1 MKSKRWTKKEIVKQN
16 MRRAAAISHKKV
28 TLPQPP
34 WKKYDRPD
42 YIKNKKS

>member
-1 MKSKRWTKKEIVKQN
+1 MKSKRWTKKELAKQN
-16 MRRAAAISHKKV
+16 LRRAAAISHKKI

-34 WKKYDRPD
+34 WKKYDKPD

>member
-1 MKSKRWTKKEIVKQN
+1 MKSKRWTSKELAKQAV
-16 MRRAAAISHKKV
+16 RRAAATGHKKV